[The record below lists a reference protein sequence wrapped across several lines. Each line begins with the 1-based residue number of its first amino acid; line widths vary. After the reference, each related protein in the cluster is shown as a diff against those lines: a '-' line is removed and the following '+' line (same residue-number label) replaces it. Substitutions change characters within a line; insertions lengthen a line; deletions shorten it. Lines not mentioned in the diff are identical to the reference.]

1 MKKKDN
7 VDDLSPKNE
16 KTIKNEMIDK
26 LPIIPQ
32 EPVLPSCDK
41 ERFINDLKRVIG
53 VSDNSSAPKK
63 EEDPSEMIVQKQ
75 LDEKQIEILR
85 SMIAEYVKNFVVFG
99 YDMRGERMIIA
110 SAKSSEDKDAI
121 VEMSKN
127 VPMVLMSLFNGRNSF
142 E

>member
-1 MKKKDN
+1 
-7 VDDLSPKNE
+7 
-16 KTIKNEMIDK
+16 
-26 LPIIPQ
+26 
-32 EPVLPSCDK
+32 
-41 ERFINDLKRVIG
+41 
-53 VSDNSSAPKK
+53 
-63 EEDPSEMIVQKQ
+63 MIVQKQ
-75 LDEKQIEILR
+75 LDEKQIEMLR

-127 VPMVLMSLFNGRNSF
+127 VPIVLMSLFNGRNSF